1 MSTFSITFADLKD
14 FVDSVLHL
22 GIPVVRL
29 ESLVHDEVPGKDAPS
44 SWRSYTI
51 VLTTRN
57 EDEILVCRI
66 VVGGIWTI
74 FAKEAAGL
82 VYSDNLVTAE
92 RLVRAYLLMRG
103 LDVQPGAYTL
113 NLNHKDLITAGAH
126 NIWQFQE
133 KRLVPCW
140 ENFPQYGYDK
150 EVRREIKVVD
160 SAHIYEIN
168 GIGNGYALRFDDGIA
183 FGPIPTIEI
192 ATQIAHLIHE
202 VRYPTKEA
210 A

>member
-29 ESLVHDEVPGKDAPS
+29 ESLIHDEVPSKDAPS
-44 SWRSYTI
+44 SWRNYTI
-51 VLTTRN
+51 ILTTRN

-66 VVGGIWTI
+66 VVGGIWAI

-82 VYSDNLVTAE
+82 VHSDNLLIAE
-92 RLVRAYLLMRG
+92 KLVRAYLLMRG
-103 LDVQPGAYTL
+103 LDVQPGMYSL
-113 NLNHKDLITAGAH
+113 NYKDMITAGAS
-126 NIWQFQE
+126 IWQFQE

-140 ENFPQYGYDK
+140 ENFPQYDK
-150 EVRREIKVVD
+150 EVRREIKVIDDACARV
-160 SAHIYEIN
+160 YEIN
-168 GIGNGYALRFDDGIA
+168 GIGNGYVLRFDDLEIA

>member
-82 VYSDNLVTAE
+82 VHSDNLVTAE

-140 ENFPQYGYDK
+140 ENFPQYDGK
-150 EVRREIKVVD
+150 EVHREIKVIDDARVC
-160 SAHIYEIN
+160 EIN
-168 GIGNGYALRFDDGIA
+168 GVGNGFVLRFDDLGIA
-183 FGPIPTIEI
+183 FGPISTSEA

-202 VRYPTKEA
+202 VRYPKEA